1 MKLRI
6 PQFGLLRTRLT
17 VLYAGLFAIA
27 MLCVS
32 AALYVVVERN
42 AEAQVR
48 NELVASGTIFD
59 RLWMQRS
66 TQLRDAAGLLAR
78 DYGFRAAPKRRR
90 RPQHLIESALDNLGA
105 RLGLRM
111 AFIVGIDGSVTGIAD
126 PATAREA
133 AGLWN
138 ALDAGATTGVVSLG
152 GEARQGHR
160 RAGAVASAERLG
172 GVHHRS
178 RPP

>member
-1 MKLRI
+1 MKARL

-48 NELVASGTIFD
+48 NELIASGTIFD

-66 TQLRDAAGLLAR
+66 TQLHDAAGLLAR
-78 DYGFRAAPKRRR
+78 DFGFRAAIATHDRST
-90 RPQHLIESALDNLGA
+90 IESALDNLKA

-111 AFIVGIDGSVTGIAD
+111 AFIVGIDGSVT
-126 PATAREA
+126 TC
-133 AGLWN
+133 
-138 ALDAGATTGVVSLG
+138 S
-152 GEARQGHR
+152 
-160 RAGAVASAERLG
+160 
-172 GVHHRS
+172 
-178 RPP
+178 